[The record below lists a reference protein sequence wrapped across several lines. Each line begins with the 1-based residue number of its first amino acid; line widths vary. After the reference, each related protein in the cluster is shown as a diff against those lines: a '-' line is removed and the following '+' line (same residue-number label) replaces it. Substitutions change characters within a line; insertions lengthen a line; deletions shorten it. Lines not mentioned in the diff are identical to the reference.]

1 MSELKKIDAC
11 AKRPIDVWTNYLYY
25 PLSIRLVYAIRNTSI
40 TPNALTL
47 ASLLLALVGCAL
59 FAQGGQACVWAGLLL
74 VQLSYV
80 VDCADGQLARYK
92 QLFSPLGGWL
102 DQTADRVKEFA
113 VYFSLAYGYSR
124 LHPGPTDIWMWAMV
138 ALFALYMLEYL
149 GQIDLLRR
157 LADATLLT
165 GPVPPEEA
173 NAGTAD
179 TFSKLRRIRAY
190 IPFRSF
196 IIGEQYFTMLVFLI
210 FDAVHALFVFVSVL
224 GLLMVVY
231 RIAVSLYKFRR
242 LTSQQPR

>member
-1 MSELKKIDAC
+1 MSELQKIDAC

-40 TPNALTL
+40 TPNGLTL
-47 ASLLLALVGCAL
+47 ASLALALVGCAL
-59 FAQGGQACVWAGLLL
+59 FAQGERACVWAGLLL

-124 LHPGPTDIWMWAMV
+124 THPGPTDIWLWAMV

-157 LADATLLT
+157 LTDATPST
-165 GPVPPEEA
+165 GPVPEDD
-173 NAGTAD
+173 AGAAD
-179 TFSKLRRIRAY
+179 AFSRLRQIRAY

-224 GLLMVVY
+224 GLLMVFY
-231 RIAVSLYKFRR
+231 RIAVSLYKYRR